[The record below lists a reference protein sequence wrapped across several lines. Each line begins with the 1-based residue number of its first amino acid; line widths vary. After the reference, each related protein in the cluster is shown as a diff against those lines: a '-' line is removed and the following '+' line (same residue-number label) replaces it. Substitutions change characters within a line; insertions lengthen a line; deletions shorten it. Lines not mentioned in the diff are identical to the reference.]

1 MSERLLLGSWGE
13 PAGTRGASLGDPVHV
28 MRIAFLIHTAYGI
41 GGTIRTTFNLAQQ
54 LATGPGAHDVEIIS
68 VIRDRDRPR
77 LPLDP
82 AVRLRALADLR
93 RDSSDCVL
101 DDPRHRRPSAVFP
114 SSDRRHAAYSALT
127 DELIGR
133 CLAGLDADVV
143 VGTRPGLN
151 VHLARQAPRRLVRVA
166 QEHLTLDTH
175 STRLVL
181 TLRRR
186 YPALDAVTTTTRA
199 DAAVYRR
206 RMPGLRVTDVPN
218 SVPPATVPPS
228 DCSAPV
234 VVAAG
239 RLAEAKRYDDLIRA
253 FAVVCAARPDWS
265 LRLYG
270 SGELRPALEALITS
284 LGVGKHVTLMGPV
297 SPLEPELAKASVLA
311 VTSTV
316 ESFGMTLVEGMRVG
330 LPVVATDCPLG
341 PREIVR
347 HGVDGL
353 LVPPRDTAA
362 VAAALLGLAEDD
374 DLRRAMGR
382 AALKSAE
389 RYDPALIADRHLA
402 LFQSLLDAR
411 TRPGARARA
420 ALRAGTGRAL
430 GVFLSA
436 GDTLGAALRLV
447 RRRFAPRR

>member
-1 MSERLLLGSWGE
+1 
-13 PAGTRGASLGDPVHV
+13 

-41 GGTIRTTFNLAQQ
+41 GGTIRTTFNLAEQ
-54 LATGPGAHDVEIIS
+54 LVAEPGVSDVQIIS
-68 VIRDRDRPR
+68 VIRDRDRPQ
-77 LPLDP
+77 LALDP
-82 AVRLRALADLR
+82 RVRLRALADLR
-93 RDSSDCVL
+93 KNSPDSVR
-101 DDPRHRRPSAVFP
+101 DDPRHKQPSAVFP
-114 SSDRRHAAYSALT
+114 ASDRRHASYSALT

-133 CLAGLDADVV
+133 CLADLDADVV

-181 TLRRR
+181 ALRRR
-186 YPALDAVTTTTRA
+186 YPALDAVTTTTEA

-206 RMPGLRVTDVPN
+206 RIPGVRVTAVPN
-218 SVPPATVPPS
+218 SVPPARVAPS

-253 FAVVCAARPDWS
+253 FAAVSAARPDWS

-270 SGELRPALEALITS
+270 SGERRAGLEALIGE
-284 LGVGKHVTLMGPV
+284 LGIGKNVTLMGPV

-311 VTSTV
+311 VTSTM
-316 ESFGMTLVEGMRVG
+316 ESFGMTIVEAMRVG

-347 HGVDGL
+347 DGVDGL
-353 LVPPRDTAA
+353 LVPPRDTGAI
-362 VAAALLGLAEDD
+362 AAALLSLAEDD
-374 DLRRAMGR
+374 DRRKAMGR
-382 AALKSAE
+382 AALAGSE
-389 RYDPALIADRHLA
+389 RYDPALIAGRHLA
-402 LFQSLLDAR
+402 LFRELLAAR
-411 TRPGARARA
+411 SRPAARPRA
-420 ALRAGTGRAL
+420 AVRAGISRTL
-430 GVFLSA
+430 GVFLTA
-436 GDTLGAALRLV
+436 ADVTGAAMRKV
-447 RRRFAPRR
+447 QRRFAPRRGR